1 MCGSYLFASH
11 CKEEIKENLP
21 LPFTSSGTEGCK
33 GERAVTAAFD
43 KNQIA
48 TISSPEVFPAL
59 SRHFIRSEF
68 KLAVRLYKGDYWPIT
83 LQVP

>member
-1 MCGSYLFASH
+1 M
-11 CKEEIKENLP
+11 
-21 LPFTSSGTEGCK
+21 
-33 GERAVTAAFD
+33 TAAFD